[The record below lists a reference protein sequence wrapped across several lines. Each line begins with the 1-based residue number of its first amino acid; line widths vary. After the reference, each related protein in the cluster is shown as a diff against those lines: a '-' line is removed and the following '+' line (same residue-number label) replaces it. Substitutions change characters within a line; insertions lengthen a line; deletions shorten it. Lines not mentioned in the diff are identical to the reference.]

1 MDLIAQLDSI
11 FHPEAVA
18 VIGASSSPSKPGFM
32 CLNNL
37 INDGFKGKIYPVNPG
52 LPELLGLKTYPSV
65 LKIPEEVDL
74 AVIVIPAEQTISAIE
89 ECIKK
94 GIKGAILVSAGFKEV
109 GSEIGLDLQSRLRDI
124 ANRGNIKIIG
134 PNTLGLINPRIH
146 LNATFQP
153 GLGLCKAGNVAVVS
167 QSGGMC
173 IYLVNALT
181 GHNVGVSKVMGMGN
195 RCNLDFDEVVTYL
208 SRDKETGVIVLY
220 IEGIEHPEKLMKIA
234 MEVVKQKPIVVYKG
248 GRTEESNTAT
258 LSHTGAMAGKYELYK
273 AAFSQ
278 GGMIMVDNMTELVDT
293 AKALAF
299 QPPPADNRVAVL
311 SLQAGPGII
320 IADKCRE
327 SGLKMARFSPVTK
340 KRLRQFISPLL
351 SIENPVDMAWT
362 GSNFNNS
369 REILKAVLEDDGV
382 DAMVVAFISF
392 ELSQELPK
400 AIIDVAKNYRKPI
413 MVCVGSLGIAG
424 SVQEALEEANIP
436 TYPFPDR
443 AITGLAGLMR
453 YGRILNQ

>member
-1 MDLIAQLDSI
+1 MDFIVQLDSI
-11 FHPEAVA
+11 FHPKAIA
-18 VIGASSSPSKPGFM
+18 VIGASSSPNKPGYM

-37 INDGFKGKIYPVNPG
+37 IKDGFKDKIYPVNPG

-65 LKIPEEVDL
+65 LEIPEEIDL

-124 ANRGNIKIIG
+124 ANKGNIKIIG
-134 PNTLGLINPRIH
+134 PNTLGLINPRAN

-208 SRDKETGVIVLY
+208 AWDKETSVIVLY
-220 IEGIEHPEKLMKIA
+220 IEGLEQPNKLMKIA
-234 MEVVKQKPIVVYKG
+234 SEVTKQKPIVVYKG
-248 GRTEESNTAT
+248 GRTEDSNTAT
-258 LSHTGAMAGKYELYK
+258 LSHTGALAGKLELYK

-278 GGMIMVDNMTELVDT
+278 SGMIMVDSITELVDT
-293 AKALAF
+293 TKALAL
-299 QPPPADNRVAVL
+299 QPPPAGNRVAVL
-311 SLQAGPGII
+311 SSQAGPGII
-320 IADKCRE
+320 IADKCRDA
-327 SGLKMARFSPVTK
+327 GLKIARLAPATK
-340 KRLRQFISPLL
+340 KHLRQFISPLL
-351 SIENPVDMAWT
+351 SVENPVDMAWT
-362 GSNFNNS
+362 GSNYENS
-369 REILKAVLEDDGV
+369 RGILKAVLEDDGV
-382 DAMVVAFISF
+382 DAAVVAFLSF

-400 AIIDVAKNYRKPI
+400 AIINVSKHYRKPI
-413 MVCVGSLGIAG
+413 TVCLGSLGPAE
-424 SVQEALEEANIP
+424 SVQKALEDANIP

-443 AITGLAGLMR
+443 AITGLSGLIR
-453 YGRILNQ
+453 YGNILKR